1 MNLAAPDL
9 LWLALTAPAAVAAT
23 LWLLLRRASAENAW
37 AARSMQPRLRRGTT
51 PRSRA
56 LLAALLGIAALGAAL
71 ALARPRWGETVEH
84 VEQRGV
90 DIVFVLDTSAS
101 MATYDVLPSRL
112 WLAQSLIRRMA
123 QELPGNRVALLQAEG
138 VGVVMAPLTVDVA
151 VLDLLLDAVEPG
163 TLPVPGTRLAP
174 ALERAVELF
183 PAGNDK
189 HRVLVLLSDGE
200 DHGADLDRATAT
212 LRRAGVVVHA
222 IGVGTEHGGPIPQPG
237 ERSSFKR
244 DERGEV
250 VISRLHRDVLEQLAE
265 QTGGLFLAAADTQAD
280 PGPVIDRI
288 RGMQK
293 RELSQSNVATL
304 EERYQ
309 WPLAAAAGALLLWL
323 ALSPYRAPSGGRA

>member
-9 LWLALTAPAAVAAT
+9 LWLALAAPAAVAAT
-23 LWLLLRRASAENAW
+23 LWLLARRASAESAW
-37 AARSMQPRLRRGTT
+37 AARSMQPRLRLGMA

-56 LLAALLGIAALGAAL
+56 LLTVLLGVAALGSAL
-71 ALARPRWGETVEH
+71 ALARPRWGETVEQ
-84 VEQRGV
+84 VQQRGV

-138 VGVVMAPLTVDVA
+138 VGIVMAPLTVDVA

-183 PAGNDK
+183 PAGNEK
-189 HRVLVLLSDGE
+189 HRALVLLSDGE
-200 DHGADLDRATAT
+200 DHGVDLDRATET

-237 ERSSFKR
+237 ERGAFKR

-265 QTGGLFLAAADTQAD
+265 GTGGVFLAAADTQAD
-280 PGPVIDRI
+280 PAPVIDRI

-323 ALSPYRAPSGGRA
+323 ALSPYRAPHRGRA

>member
-9 LWLALTAPAAVAAT
+9 LWLALTAPAAVVAT
-23 LWLLLRRASAENAW
+23 LWLLARRSAAENAW
-37 AARSMQPRLRRGTT
+37 AARSMQPRLRRGAA

-56 LLAALLGIAALGAAL
+56 MLAALLGLAALGAAL
-71 ALARPRWGETVEH
+71 ALARPRWGESVEQ
-84 VEQRGV
+84 VQQRGV

-123 QELPGNRVALLQAEG
+123 EELPGNRVALLQAEG
-138 VGVVMAPLTVDVA
+138 VGVVMAPLTVDAA

-183 PAGNDK
+183 PAGNEK

-200 DHGADLDRATAT
+200 DHGDDLDRATET
-212 LRRAGVVVHA
+212 LRRAGVVVHT

-237 ERSSFKR
+237 ESGAFKR

-250 VISRLHRDVLEQLAE
+250 VLSRLHRDVLEQLAAR
-265 QTGGLFLAAADTQAD
+265 TDGLFLAAADTRAD
-280 PGPVIDRI
+280 PAPLIARI
-288 RGMQK
+288 RQMQK
-293 RELSQSNVATL
+293 RELTQASVATL

-309 WPLAAAAGALLLWL
+309 WPLAFAVGALLLWL
-323 ALSPYRAPSGGRA
+323 ALSPYRAPYGGRA